1 MTRAYQIN
9 EDFRNGLVWFRR
21 DLRTGD
27 NAALYYALKHCERVW
42 CVFVFDTTILQPLID
57 SAHQHDA
64 HGGKV
69 QDRRIE
75 FILASVEE
83 LDGSLKEG
91 GGGLIVLHGDPV
103 DSTTATGRKAES
115 GGRRGKRG
123 KKGGKPE
130 EVFHFEDVCQ
140 DVAAA
145 RDWANRQPFVQHGKI
160 ATWGFGWG
168 GTAAFLSASLAG
180 LAGAVAFYGQSIAR
194 PLPGASKAAIEEVD
208 DVRAPLLLVF
218 GGHDEQIGEHDIQTI
233 RDHLTAR
240 GKSFEIEVYPD
251 VGHSFF
257 REDLDTVAA
266 RQIADAWDRVNAF
279 LHRAFA

>member
-1 MTRAYQIN
+1 MIADELTIAGPKGPMQAY
-9 EDFRNGLVWFRR
+9 VARR
-21 DLRTGD
+21 DGQRRPAVIVLEGI
-27 NAALYYALKHCERVW
+27 YG
-42 CVFVFDTTILQPLID
+42 FD
-57 SAHQHDA
+57 AEM
-64 HGGKV
+64 
-69 QDRRIE
+69 RRITN
-75 FILASVEE
+75 LVGQA
-83 LDGSLKEG
+83 GY
-91 GGGLIVLHGDPV
+91 
-103 DSTTATGRKAES
+103 TGIAIDYLR
-115 GGRRGKRG
+115 
-123 KKGGKPE
+123 GGKPE

>member
-1 MTRAYQIN
+1 MITAELTIEAPKGPMQAY
-9 EDFRNGLVWFRR
+9 VSRR
-21 DLRTGD
+21 DDRPHPAVIVLEGV
-27 NAALYYALKHCERVW
+27 YG
-42 CVFVFDTTILQPLID
+42 FD
-57 SAHQHDA
+57 AEM
-64 HGGKV
+64 
-69 QDRRIE
+69 RRITD
-75 FILASVEE
+75 LVGQA
-83 LDGSLKEG
+83 GY
-91 GGGLIVLHGDPV
+91 
-103 DSTTATGRKAES
+103 TGIAIDYLR
-115 GGRRGKRG
+115 
-123 KKGGKPE
+123 GGKPE
-130 EVFHFEDVCQ
+130 DVFRFDDVCT

-218 GGHDEQIGEHDIQTI
+218 GGHDEQIGEHDIELI
-233 RDHLTAR
+233 RTNLAAR
-240 GKSFEIEVYPD
+240 GKQFEIEVYRD

-266 RQIADAWDRVNAF
+266 RQIADAWDRVNHF
-279 LHRAFA
+279 LRRSFA